1 MSDNSNP
8 RILIADDDDLA
19 LCMLQATLESNYRV
33 TTASDGDAAL
43 RALAETPFDL
53 VLLDVAMPGRNGY
66 EVCQRLRSD
75 TATADIPVLFHSAHT
90 HLEERL
96 QGYAAGG
103 DDYLAKPFDPAEL
116 LAKLARLAA
125 QRDQSRRKEEE
136 FVGQLDE
143 MMNAALSSADMAGD
157 AGVVLDFQRQLV
169 HCDDLAAV
177 SRCVLEAMARYGL
190 EGCVRL
196 RSTLG
201 VVSMNARTD
210 LATALECSILDSVER
225 HTDGPS
231 IRAYGPHTSFR
242 YDGVLL
248 FVRDLQMNRPESMDR
263 QVSERMGRHIDNVAL
278 LAEGALS
285 RVRALEATG
294 ARRELL
300 DTRQVVQMTREA
312 LGAIAG
318 RSHQQ
323 RVMVQTLFQAFS
335 EQLEEAFISLG
346 LTPAQEEMLSA
357 MVRDYSARAQGV
369 VGDAREVEG
378 HLGALIR
385 QLQQPNA

>member
-1 MSDNSNP
+1 MTESIKP
-8 RILIADDDDLA
+8 RILIADDDELV
-19 LCMLQATLESNYRV
+19 LCMLQATLEDHYSI

-43 RALAETPFDL
+43 ASLADTSFDL

-66 EVCQRLRSD
+66 EVCQVLRSEPR
-75 TATADIPVLFHSAHT
+75 TAEIPVLFHSAHT

-116 LAKLARLAA
+116 LAKLTRLAA
-125 QRDQSRRKEEE
+125 QRHQSQCKEQE

-169 HCDDLAAV
+169 HCADLTAV
-177 SRCVLEAMARYGL
+177 SRCVLDAMARYGL

-201 VVSMNARTD
+201 TVSMNARTD
-210 LATALECSILDSVER
+210 VATALECSILDSVER
-225 HTDGPS
+225 RASGPS
-231 IRAYGPHTSFR
+231 IQAYGPHTSFR
-242 YDGVLL
+242 YDSVLL
-248 FVRDLQMNRPESMDR
+248 FVRDLQMDRPESMDR

-278 LAEGALS
+278 LAEGALA
-285 RVRALEATG
+285 RVRALEAAG
-294 ARRELL
+294 ARRELV
-300 DTRQVVQMTREA
+300 DTQQLVTVTREA
-312 LGAIAG
+312 LCAIAV

-323 RVMVQTLFQAFS
+323 RLMMQSIFQSLS
-335 EQLEEAFISLG
+335 EQLEQSFLSLG
-346 LTPAQEEMLSA
+346 LTAAQEEMLSD
-357 MVRDYSARAQGV
+357 MVQRCCAEAEGV
-369 VGDAREVEG
+369 VGDAQEVEG
-378 HLGALIR
+378 HLNHLIQR
-385 QLQQPNA
+385 LQPHV